1 MPQFYFHIHEQG
13 NLIPDEEG
21 MILRD
26 LNDAK
31 QEASQSC
38 LDLIRNRLHGYQRVD
53 GLRMRFE
60 VRRELRNGAVEV
72 VGIEQFGGFGDLGFR
87 FEADLGF
94 DRFVQLVLPARC
106 LES

>member
-53 GLRMRFE
+53 GLRIDIADARGTILDSVD
-60 VRRELRNGAVEV
+60 VRDSSLA
-72 VGIEQFGGFGDLGFR
+72 
-87 FEADLGF
+87 
-94 DRFVQLVLPARC
+94 
-106 LES
+106 S